1 MTLNQATETLTAQL
15 NLIKVEFREFCVDN
29 FVLRQID
36 DIFVNAGFTLPEE
49 NFLSDGTRRG
59 LVEAYYNHAN
69 WEIQETVQN
78 FLKVIE
84 YTLQLFKLEED
95 SKNYLRNLCIK
106 NGFKIK
112 DGKIIREDL
121 IVRENLFDEQ
131 FPAGLPF
138 GVPKP
143 DFSITAKNGSQQLNF
158 ELQSGLGLLK
168 GEVYPNFSW
177 NSLQSLYHLTNSTDE
192 TLRTSLVEMNQTK
205 YEKQFFRQYANIL
218 NMKYN
223 NIPVLIPQAWIQWH
237 SKSRKNLR
245 SISSSHSH
253 DIYRV
258 DFVAFW
264 NNKRFVILV
273 DDISHY
279 AIKKHSNWYADEES
293 YAKRLKEDRKLRK
306 ENWHVFRV
314 SNWELKDDEKI
325 KNILKDLR
333 EFVDF

>member
-1 MTLNQATETLTAQL
+1 MTLHQATQTLTAQL
-15 NLIKVEFREFCVDN
+15 NLIKVEFREFCVN
-29 FVLRQID
+29 KFFLRQID

-49 NFLSDGTRRG
+49 NSLSDGTRRG
-59 LVEAYYNHAN
+59 LVEAYYSYAN
-69 WEIQETVQN
+69 WDIQETVQN

-84 YTLQLFKLEED
+84 YSLQLYFLEEE
-95 SKNYLRNLCIK
+95 SKVYLRNLCIN
-106 NGFKIK
+106 NGFQIK
-112 DGKIIREDL
+112 DGKIIGEDL
-121 IVRENLFDEQ
+121 IVRENLFNEQ

-192 TLRTSLVEMNQTK
+192 TLRKSLREMNQTE

-218 NMKYN
+218 KMKYN

-237 SKSRKNLR
+237 SKSKKNLR
-245 SISSSHSH
+245 SISSRHSH

-264 NNKRFVILV
+264 KNKRFVILV
-273 DDISHY
+273 DACNSLY
-279 AIKKHSNWYADEES
+279 FE
-293 YAKRLKEDRKLRK
+293 
-306 ENWHVFRV
+306 
-314 SNWELKDDEKI
+314 
-325 KNILKDLR
+325 
-333 EFVDF
+333 